1 MFDKKSV
8 VGRINLANNLKREFK
23 IIEADK
29 ETGKIIGEYTE
40 NWKYFDRIFEDIV
53 KEIENKNSVFT
64 FYKFSPDN
72 LKKTIDNIVEIKEQ
86 DKDTIENIIEMSTCK
101 KIKMKYINLYFN

>member
-72 LKKTIDNIVEIKEQ
+72 LKKTIDNYCRNKR
-86 DKDTIENIIEMSTCK
+86 TR
-101 KIKMKYINLYFN
+101 